1 MSSIVKSA
9 ATVAA
14 GAVAGNIS
22 KSASKRALK
31 AQARQDAKMK
41 KRRGAGWEPAPTDLL
56 PSVNKRG
63 KGCRRFKVVLS
74 YEGAGFHG
82 WMQQFPPGQAPLRTI
97 EGVVQTSFRQ
107 AIGQRVRVHPAGRT
121 DAGVNATGQVC
132 QFDAETTEDTQPMA
146 QRINEHLP
154 PDCRVR
160 SIEHVP
166 QSFTAMGCLWKRYVY
181 TIPAGTQSALVSFC
195 RRSLQQQHGH
205 NPEGVRDGDTRIS
218 DDLAVDVPRMN
229 AAAAILTGRHD
240 FAAFQSKG
248 GRKNT
253 VRTLYN
259 CTVCRVGVGAE
270 PDASEEHADTGRLRL
285 VFEGDG
291 FLYNMVRILSGTL
304 LEVGCGLRTL
314 EQTAALVA
322 PLDPAAVAAA
332 PGATS
337 AKAVPSGESED
348 ATATRAAA
356 DAALATVAIRGMSGP
371 TLAAECLCLEH
382 VEYEQQWSAT
392 NETD

>member
-166 QSFTAMGCLWKRYVY
+166 QSFTAMGCLRRYTPPSRSRLTV
-181 TIPAGTQSALVSFC
+181 IGAEWPAPPRCSDGTQVALQ
-195 RRSLQQQHGH
+195 R
-205 NPEGVRDGDTRIS
+205 TRIAAFS
-218 DDLAVDVPRMN
+218 AAEESTTPVGSAPGMVER
-229 AAAAILTGRHD
+229 ARRRRAAAI
-240 FAAFQSKG
+240 
-248 GRKNT
+248 
-253 VRTLYN
+253 
-259 CTVCRVGVGAE
+259 
-270 PDASEEHADTGRLRL
+270 
-285 VFEGDG
+285 
-291 FLYNMVRILSGTL
+291 IL
-304 LEVGCGLRTL
+304 
-314 EQTAALVA
+314 
-322 PLDPAAVAAA
+322 P
-332 PGATS
+332 
-337 AKAVPSGESED
+337 
-348 ATATRAAA
+348 
-356 DAALATVAIRGMSGP
+356 
-371 TLAAECLCLEH
+371 H
-382 VEYEQQWSAT
+382 F
-392 NETD
+392 